1 MNIGAKEFMTN
12 VTKSPMETLNN
23 LVSEMIEKR
32 RATLAAKINKYPRER
47 FIASDIGD
55 CDRAMVHSVLDWDKR
70 PLHDEGLQAL
80 FDSGNREEESVKA
93 RMAADGWSITH
104 QQTPFEIKNKKGEV
118 MCRGKIDGKIIYN
131 RLAIP
136 WEVKSMD
143 PNILRSITGLD
154 DFKKKPH
161 LRKYIRQMQL
171 YLYGNNAEVGL
182 FTLSDFRREKY
193 IPVALDLGECEQIL
207 QRLERNWEHVKA
219 KTYPDRMDYNDTICG
234 RCPYIHICLPDIKNC
249 GAKFIDNQELATT
262 LDRREELKPLAK
274 EYETL
279 DKEVKTAFKNI
290 PDAVVNL
297 TWRIIGKATN
307 GRATIDK
314 TKIPPDIL
322 EAATVK
328 EPGWTTSIIRLEQKE
343 VKP

>member
-1 MNIGAKEFMTN
+1 MTN
-12 VTKSPMETLNN
+12 VTKSPMETLNQ
-23 LVSEMIEKR
+23 LIGEMIEKR

-55 CDRAMVHSVLDWDKR
+55 CDRQMVHSVLDWDKR

-93 RMAADGWSITH
+93 RMAADGWQVTH
-104 QQTPFEIKNKKGEV
+104 QQTPFEIKNKAGEV

-143 PNILRSITGLD
+143 SNIFRSITGLD

-171 YLYGNNAEVGL
+171 YLFGNNAEAGL

-193 IPVALDLGECEQIL
+193 IPVALDLGECEHIL

-219 KTYPDRMDYNDTICG
+219 KTYPERMDYDNTICG
-234 RCPYIHICLPDIKNC
+234 RCPYIHVCLPDVKNT
-249 GAKFIDNQELATT
+249 GAKFIDNDELLTT
-262 LDRREELKPLAK
+262 LNRIEELKPLSK
-274 EYETL
+274 EYDTL
-279 DKEVKTAFKNI
+279 DKEVKSAFRNI
-290 PDAVVNL
+290 PDAVINL
-297 TWRIIGKATN
+297 TWRIMGKETK
-307 GRATIDK
+307 GRATLDK
-314 TKIPPDIL
+314 TLIPVDIL
-322 EAATVK
+322 EKATK
-328 EPGWTTSIIRLEQKE
+328 TEPGWKTDIIKLEPEKAE
-343 VKP
+343 AKP